1 MAKAT
6 HPTLP
11 ALGIDIAK
19 KSFAA
24 SLLLNG
30 NIVARGQFD
39 NDTTGFAKLATWLA
53 KHLAQTPH
61 TRLHACMEAT
71 GRYARALHRFLF
83 EQGHTVS
90 VVNPQRTCNFVKS
103 RMARTKSDKADA
115 DAIAWFCASQ
125 KPEPTPP
132 LPPEKL
138 QLQDITRRIHDLKQE
153 RQRERNRLKAGLE
166 AAAVER
172 DIKQNL
178 KRIEERLKV
187 LEKEAKQLLAE
198 YPELAEQ
205 VTLLM
210 SIKGIAFITA
220 VILVAEIPDVHA
232 FARVGQ
238 LVAYA
243 GLNPTHITSGTS
255 VKKKSHLS
263 KQGNSHIRAGLYMPI
278 LSAIRFN
285 PHLKTLALRL
295 KAEGR
300 HKMVINGAAMRKMLH
315 IVYGVLKSRKPYDP
329 NYAFA
334 A

>member
-1 MAKAT
+1 MAKPAQVA
-6 HPTLP
+6 LP
-11 ALGIDIAK
+11 ALGIDISK
-19 KSFAA
+19 KTFNT

-30 NIVARGQFD
+30 EIVARSQFD
-39 NDTTGFAKLATWLA
+39 NDAAGFTKLVTWFS
-53 KHLAQTPH
+53 KHLAQTAH
-61 TRLHACMEAT
+61 TTVHACMEAT
-71 GRYARALHRFLF
+71 GRYARALHRFLY
-83 EQGHTVS
+83 ELGHVVS

-138 QLQDITRRIHDLKQE
+138 QLQDITRRIYDLKNE

-166 AAAVER
+166 SSAVEK

-178 KRIEERLKV
+178 KHIEKRIKL
-187 LEKEAKQLLAE
+187 LEDEAKQLLDQ
-198 YPELAEQ
+198 YPDLAEQ

-243 GLNPTHITSGTS
+243 GLNPTHTTSGTS
-255 VKKKSHLS
+255 VKKKSRLS
-263 KQGNSHIRAGLYMPI
+263 KQGNSHIRAGLFMPI

-285 PHLKTLALRL
+285 PHIRALAQRL

-315 IVYGVLKSRKPYDP
+315 IVYGVLKSGKPYDP
-329 NYAFA
+329 KFTFA